1 MNSSNELTGV
11 TGTLQLPKHIAIIMD
26 GNNRWARSRG
36 LPGIAGHKAG
46 KEAVRQVIKSALH
59 YEISALTLYA
69 FSTENWK
76 RPKDEVRAL
85 MRLLVVVLKNE
96 VSKLHE
102 RNIRLRII
110 GNTQELS
117 LELQKLIAT
126 AEQITS
132 NNDGLQLNVAINY
145 GGRWDILTAAKN
157 MASTVIKEGL
167 PVDSISEADFSRH
180 LCLSDLPEVDLCI
193 RTSGEHRISNFLL
206 WQLAYAEFLFI
217 DTLWPDFQM
226 KQMGDALTEFSGR
239 QRNFGKSSA
248 PKIAS
253 AGG

>member
-1 MNSSNELTGV
+1 
-11 TGTLQLPKHIAIIMD
+11 
-26 GNNRWARSRG
+26 
-36 LPGIAGHKAG
+36 
-46 KEAVRQVIKSALH
+46 
-59 YEISALTLYA
+59 
-69 FSTENWK
+69 
-76 RPKDEVRAL
+76 
-85 MRLLVVVLKNE
+85 

-145 GGRWDILTAAKN
+145 GGRLDILTAAKN
-157 MASTVIKEGL
+157 MASTIIKEGL

-239 QRNFGKSSA
+239 QRNFGNSSA
-248 PKIAS
+248 PKIANS
-253 AGG
+253 G